1 MNKPSCIT
9 KNDWDL
15 LCKKYKEKKLKKMAK
30 KVNKNY
36 PVQYLIGN
44 VNFYGYE
51 IIVNKKVLIPR
62 LETEGL
68 VEKTL
73 EYLKKYNM
81 EEASVLDIGTGSGCI
96 SIALKKEMP
105 SLAITAL
112 DKSSKALSVAITNFK
127 KHKLEIN
134 TIHKNILKY
143 KPINKYNLII
153 SNPPYI
159 AFDEIID
166 PKTKYEP
173 KMALYAKNK
182 GLYYYEYII
191 NNSKNMLEEKSILA
205 FEIGETQGE
214 ELKRIAKIAYPKA
227 KITVEKDLAEKN
239 RYLFIINV

>member
-9 KNDWDL
+9 KNDWEL
-15 LCKKYKEKKLKKMAK
+15 LSQKYNDKKLKKIVR

-51 IIVNKKVLIPR
+51 IIVNKHVLIPR
-62 LETEGL
+62 FETEGL

-73 EYLKKYNM
+73 EYLKKYHM
-81 EEASVLDIGTGSGCI
+81 EESSVLDIGTGSGCI

-112 DKSSKALSVAITNFK
+112 DKSSKALKVANTNFK
-127 KHKLEIN
+127 KHKIN
-134 TIHKNILKY
+134 ITAIHKNILRY

-159 AFDEIID
+159 AYDEVID

-173 KMALYAKNK
+173 KTALYAKNK
-182 GLYYYEYII
+182 GLYYYEHII
-191 NNSKNMLEEKSILA
+191 NKSPKILEEKCILA
-205 FEIGETQGE
+205 FEIGETQGDP
-214 ELKRIAKIAYPKA
+214 LKKIAKKVYPHA
-227 KITVEKDLAEKN
+227 KIIVEKDLAERN

>member
-15 LCKKYKEKKLKKMAK
+15 LCKKYKEKKLKKIAR

-44 VNFYGYE
+44 VSFYGYD

-62 LETEGL
+62 FETEGL
-68 VEKTL
+68 VEKTID
-73 EYLKKYNM
+73 YLKKYDM
-81 EEASVLDIGTGSGCI
+81 EDASVLDIGTGSGCI
-96 SIALKKEMP
+96 SVALKKEMP
-105 SLAITAL
+105 NIAITAL
-112 DKSSKALSVAITNFK
+112 DKSSRALRVANINFK

-173 KMALYAKNK
+173 KIALYAKNK
-182 GLYYYEYII
+182 GMYYYEYII
-191 NNSKNMLEEKSILA
+191 NNAKNMLEEKFILA
-205 FEIGETQGE
+205 FEIGENQGD
-214 ELKRIAKIAYPKA
+214 ELKHIAKRTFPKA